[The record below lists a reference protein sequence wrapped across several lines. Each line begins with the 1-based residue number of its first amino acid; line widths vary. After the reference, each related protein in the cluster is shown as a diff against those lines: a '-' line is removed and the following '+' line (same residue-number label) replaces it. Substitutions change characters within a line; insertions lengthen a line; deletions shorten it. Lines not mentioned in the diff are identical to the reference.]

1 MGSINKSI
9 DETFKLMYD
18 QDNPNNIN
26 KDLYKIIENFL
37 TGKLKLGKE
46 KNLSIYTCQ
55 CIYVNDL
62 PEFGLCRY
70 PQIAVLRS
78 TSCCSLRTCT
88 GRL

>member
-1 MGSINKSI
+1 
-9 DETFKLMYD
+9 MYD

-55 CIYVNDL
+55 WIYM
-62 PEFGLCRY
+62 
-70 PQIAVLRS
+70 
-78 TSCCSLRTCT
+78 
-88 GRL
+88 